1 MAKLPA
7 SDKAKKLVMRKARRE
22 RLVKFRE
29 ALSDINASDRSRG
42 AVPSDRKRGVDDS
55 RPTYVEKHAGKLA
68 TYRITNSSFSLH
80 RSERMPDGTKR
91 SVHYAAHG
99 RSTGEGVRNEVA
111 LTAEGAAHFR
121 HLGLVPVGTVAVKS
135 SPVPAKPAAER
146 LDVDAIRASYPDLDV
161 AACLALA
168 SKIVEKPVT
177 SEKAAR
183 RVIERFLAA

>member
-1 MAKLPA
+1 MAKLPPT
-7 SDKAKKLVMRKARRE
+7 DKAKKLLVRKARRE

-29 ALSDINASDRSRG
+29 ALADINASDRTRG

-55 RPTYVEKHAGKLA
+55 RPTYVEKHAGKLQ
-68 TYRITNSSFSLH
+68 TYRITNSNFSLH
-80 RSERMPDGTKR
+80 RTERMPDGTKR

-99 RSTGEGVRNEVA
+99 RSNGEGVRNEVA

-121 HLGLVPVGTVAVKS
+121 HFGLIAVGAV
-135 SPVPAKPAAER
+135 VAKPVAAKSASER
-146 LDVDAIRASYPDLDV
+146 LDVDAIRSSYPDLDV
-161 AACLALA
+161 ASLLALA

-183 RVIERFLAA
+183 RVIERFIAA